1 MAYQYRS
8 PSRKFTEPPGD
19 QPEGE
24 KHKNDRANEIAL
36 IVVLMGL
43 AAMLVMRAFMH

>member
-8 PSRKFTEPPGD
+8 TSRRFTESPGV

-36 IVVLMGL
+36 LVVLVGL
-43 AAMLVMRAFMH
+43 VAMLVMRAFMH